1 MEKRNIIIATIKKW
15 NIENYY
21 KIKEKYSTK
30 YNFFLFDNHKEFS
43 YDKINKLEPNYIFFP
58 HWSWI
63 ISEKIY
69 KNFECI
75 VFHMTDLPFGRGG
88 SPLQNLIIRGYKE
101 TKISALR
108 VSEGIDAGDVYMKKQ
123 CSLEGK
129 AEDIFIRASKIVYE
143 EMIPKI
149 IEENIKPKKQ
159 EGEPVL
165 FKRRSPQES
174 NIYNLKET
182 EKIYDFIRM
191 LDAEGYP
198 KAFISNGDIIYEFS
212 EAKIADGK
220 IIAKVNISKKE

>member
-159 EGEPVL
+159 EGEPL
-165 FKRRSPQES
+165 CLIR
-174 NIYNLKET
+174 
-182 EKIYDFIRM
+182 KIV
-191 LDAEGYP
+191 G
-198 KAFISNGDIIYEFS
+198 
-212 EAKIADGK
+212 
-220 IIAKVNISKKE
+220 